1 MCEVIFC
8 ARCRNLSYD
17 NIGLCSYHIQEDL
30 EKWEQHRLNKW
41 EEERRR
47 LAIEFNTPSTSMPDE
62 DDEIIGYDDIDED
75 TLTSLQK

>member
-1 MCEVIFC
+1 MSLKTF
-8 ARCRNLSYD
+8 
-17 NIGLCSYHIQEDL
+17 
-30 EKWEQHRLNKW
+30 W